1 MKVLLLVMMF
11 CSGLGFASGI
21 QDSGQRIPVRVGI
34 HNNGGGSSL
43 AAVALECG
51 FFAKYGIDPIFTIV
65 ESGKTEMVAMRAN
78 RRSLDIGYI
87 GTGAIW
93 NALDAS
99 GNSVSLVFFDNFSN
113 SENLLARKG
122 LFSDISGNGLRDK
135 ETLFNGLKGKI
146 VYMEYNTSS
155 EVWFRQLIDILNDGH
170 PVSQKIWIDFDGKN
184 KFPAYHPPNTNV
196 KNKVSVV
203 QMQNSRLPEA
213 LATGKIDIA
222 VCYAPMA
229 QEYYAVAADITES
242 IASSVTEI
250 FLSEQK
256 FLSAWIASDAWL
268 ESNRRL
274 AQNFINALYEA
285 ALWRAVHPSEAM
297 RAAERLCGKQTGTFD
312 VTDLEMFTQ
321 SEYEWYFAESEGCEY
336 IRSLY
341 ANARKLLPEAVPVK
355 PFDKVCDKTLMINA
369 ILNNKNS

>member
-65 ESGKTEMVAMRAN
+65 ESGKTEMVAMRA
-78 RRSLDIGYI
+78 
-87 GTGAIW
+87 
-93 NALDAS
+93 
-99 GNSVSLVFFDNFSN
+99 
-113 SENLLARKG
+113 
-122 LFSDISGNGLRDK
+122 
-135 ETLFNGLKGKI
+135 
-146 VYMEYNTSS
+146 
-155 EVWFRQLIDILNDGH
+155 
-170 PVSQKIWIDFDGKN
+170 
-184 KFPAYHPPNTNV
+184 
-196 KNKVSVV
+196 
-203 QMQNSRLPEA
+203 
-213 LATGKIDIA
+213 
-222 VCYAPMA
+222 
-229 QEYYAVAADITES
+229 
-242 IASSVTEI
+242 
-250 FLSEQK
+250 
-256 FLSAWIASDAWL
+256 
-268 ESNRRL
+268 
-274 AQNFINALYEA
+274 
-285 ALWRAVHPSEAM
+285 
-297 RAAERLCGKQTGTFD
+297 AERLCGKQTGTFD

-355 PFDKVCDKTLMINA
+355 PFDKICDKTLMINA